1 MKRKLIVVLLLLF
14 LIPGAKAQD
23 PITKI
28 IQEGIKEVI
37 RAIDLKIQRLQNE
50 TIWLQDVQ
58 KTVENV
64 MAKLKLDEISDWAE
78 RQRSLYAN
86 YFDELRELKQAFTYY
101 SKLKNIIELQTAL
114 IRDYKR
120 AIKAVKET
128 NAFTPEELLHI
139 LNIYEGIA
147 KESSKNIESLFA
159 IISSFATQM
168 TDAKRMEL
176 INESEAA
183 LKTTY
188 DDLKRFSS
196 QNLQLSISRARS
208 EKEIQL
214 VKALYGIKN

>member
-1 MKRKLIVVLLLLF
+1 MKRKFFVLLILLF
-14 LIPGAKAQD
+14 FIPGARAQD
-23 PITKI
+23 PITLV
-28 IQEGIKEVI
+28 IQEGIKDVI

-50 TIWLQDVQ
+50 TIWLQDAQ

-64 MAKLKLDEISDWAE
+64 MAKLKLDEISDWVE
-78 RQRSLYAN
+78 KQRTLYAN

-120 AIKAVKET
+120 AIKVAKE
-128 NAFTPEELLHI
+128 ASVFTPEELLHI
-139 LNIYEGIA
+139 LDNYEGIA

-159 IISSFATQM
+159 VISSFATQM
-168 TDAKRMEL
+168 TDAKRMEM
-176 INESEAA
+176 INQSEAA
-183 LKTTY
+183 LQTTY

-214 VKALYGIKN
+214 VKALYGIE

>member
-1 MKRKLIVVLLLLF
+1 
-14 LIPGAKAQD
+14 
-23 PITKI
+23 
-28 IQEGIKEVI
+28 
-37 RAIDLKIQRLQNE
+37 
-50 TIWLQDVQ
+50 
-58 KTVENV
+58 
-64 MAKLKLDEISDWAE
+64 MAKLKLDEISDWVE
-78 RQRSLYAN
+78 KQRTLYAN
-86 YFDELRELKQAFTYY
+86 YFDELRELKQAFSYY
-101 SKLKNIIELQTAL
+101 SKLKNIIELQTAF

-176 INESEAA
+176 INQSEAA
-183 LKTTY
+183 LQTTY

-196 QNLQLSISRARS
+196 QNLQLSISRAKS
-208 EKEIQL
+208 EREIQL
-214 VKALYGIKN
+214 VKALYGIE

>member
-1 MKRKLIVVLLLLF
+1 MKRKFFVLLMLLF
-14 LIPGAKAQD
+14 SIPGARAQD
-23 PITKI
+23 PITLV
-28 IQEGIKEVI
+28 IQEGIKDVI

-50 TIWLQDVQ
+50 TIWLQDAQ

-64 MAKLKLDEISDWAE
+64 MAKLKLDEISDWVE

-86 YFDELRELKQAFTYY
+86 YFDELRELKQAFSYY

-168 TDAKRMEL
+168 TDAKRMEM
-176 INESEAA
+176 INQSEAA
-183 LKTTY
+183 LQTSY

-214 VKALYGIKN
+214 VKALYGIE